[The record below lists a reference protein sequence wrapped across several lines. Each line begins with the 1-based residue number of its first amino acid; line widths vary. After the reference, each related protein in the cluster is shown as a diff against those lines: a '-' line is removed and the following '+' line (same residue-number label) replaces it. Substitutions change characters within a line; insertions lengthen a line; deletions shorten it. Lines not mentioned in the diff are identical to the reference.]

1 MAMLNGLNF
10 ERVGNWK
17 QAREVYEE
25 IRQKQPGNVQA
36 AHRLGVVADA
46 QRRYAEAEQLF
57 LLALDQE
64 PRNAEIL
71 ADLGYC
77 YYLQGQLA
85 KAESALGKATKL
97 EPANQRY
104 RNNLGLVVGHQGRY
118 EEALDCF
125 RKSGSE
131 ADAQYNLAFIYAAQ
145 DRVDEAKRSFQ
156 LALARDPTH
165 RRAREA
171 LASFDEYERLP
182 VDLRNVDD
190 LATDGV
196 RYVPYVEGANSDGGD
211 TATAA
216 NTSYTA
222 SRAAHALYNESRTML
237 NRNMASQRSDELAK
251 Q

>member
-1 MAMLNGLNF
+1 MAMLNGMNF

-25 IRQKQPGNVQA
+25 IRQKQPGNVEA

-57 LLALDQE
+57 LFALDKE

-85 KAESALGKATKL
+85 KAESALGKAAKL
-97 EPANQRY
+97 EPSNHRY
-104 RNNLGLVVGHQGRY
+104 WNNLGLVVGHQGRY
-118 EEALDCF
+118 EEAVDCF

-145 DRVDEAKRSFQ
+145 ERVDDAKRSFQ
-156 LALARDPTH
+156 MALVRDPTH

-171 LASFDEYERLP
+171 LSSFEEYERLP
-182 VDLRNVDD
+182 EDLRKVDD
-190 LATDGV
+190 IASDGV
-196 RYVPYVEGANSDGGD
+196 RLVPYVEGSNPGGVEN
-211 TATAA
+211 AVA

-222 SRAAHALYNESRTML
+222 SRAAHALYNESRSML
-237 NRNMASQRSDELAK
+237 NRNMASQRTDDMAK